1 MMIKKTNKIK
11 IIVLSFVAL
20 LLISAIATVVI
31 TTKKRDTDIPYIQG
45 IIEEAWN
52 VESSKSE
59 KPEFYKKL
67 EEKSSFNVKKIED
80 DGDDHYTVTV
90 EASSPYI
97 IDKLKEYENSIDR
110 KISDDEIDKK
120 LLELVNSSEIKS
132 TDIKLTVVK
141 ADGKRFVEFNDE
153 FIDAMFGYA
162 YSYSMSRI
170 DALAGE

>member
-1 MMIKKTNKIK
+1 MMIKKSNKIK

-20 LLISAIATVVI
+20 LLISAIATVII

-90 EASSPYI
+90 EVSSPYI

-120 LLELVNSSEIKS
+120 LLELVDSSEIKS